1 MKIQTDTRDGVV
13 VLKPI
18 GRIIGPASDEF
29 RRAIFEEMKG
39 SMESPNFLFDFAGV
53 SRIDSVGIGVLTGL
67 HVSIAHRG
75 GHVGV
80 INISDNISSTLVM
93 AKLIT
98 MFKHFKNE
106 GEAIVNLRDGGE
118 EVE

>member
-1 MKIQTDTRDGVV
+1 MKIQTDTRDGVII
-13 VLKPI
+13 LKPI
-18 GRIIGPASDEF
+18 GRIIGPASNEF
-29 RRAIFEEMKG
+29 RRAIINEIKG
-39 SMESPNFLFDFAGV
+39 SMESPNFLFDFADV

-75 GHVGV
+75 GRVGV

-106 GEAIVNLRDGGE
+106 VEAIANLRE
-118 EVE
+118 

>member
-1 MKIQTDTRDGVV
+1 MKIQTYIRDGIVV
-13 VLKPI
+13 IKPI
-18 GRIIGPASDEF
+18 GRIIGPASNQF
-29 RRAIFEEMKG
+29 RHAIMGEMSG

-75 GHVGV
+75 GRVGV
-80 INISDNISSTLVM
+80 INISDNISSTLVK

-98 MFKHFKNE
+98 TFKHFRSEN
-106 GEAIVNLRDGGE
+106 EAIANLQDGE
-118 EVE
+118 RVE

>member
-18 GRIIGPASDEF
+18 GRIVGPASDEF
-29 RRAIFEEMKG
+29 KRVIFEEMKG
-39 SMESPNFLFDFAGV
+39 SMESPNFLFDFADV

-75 GHVGV
+75 GQVGV

-98 MFKHFKNE
+98 IFKHFKDEN
-106 GEAIVNLRDGGE
+106 EAIANLQGGE
-118 EVE
+118 GD

>member
-1 MKIQTDTRDGVV
+1 MKIQPKTRGGVV

-18 GRIIGPASDEF
+18 GRIIGPASDGF

-53 SRIDSVGIGVLTGL
+53 SRIDSVGIGVLAGL

-75 GHVGV
+75 GRVGV
-80 INISDNISSTLVM
+80 INISDNISSTFVM

-98 MFKHFKNE
+98 TFKHFE
-106 GEAIVNLRDGGE
+106 RT
-118 EVE
+118 

>member
-1 MKIQTDTRDGVV
+1 MKIQTKTRDGVV

-53 SRIDSVGIGVLTGL
+53 SRIDSVGIGVLAGL

-75 GHVGV
+75 GQVGA
-80 INISDNISSTLVM
+80 INISDNISSTFVM

-106 GEAIVNLRDGGE
+106 NEAIANLQGSEGD
-118 EVE
+118 

>member
-18 GRIIGPASDEF
+18 GRIIGHASDEF
-29 RRAIFEEMKG
+29 RRAIFDEMKG

-53 SRIDSVGIGVLTGL
+53 SRIDSVGIGVLAGL

-75 GHVGV
+75 GRVGV

-106 GEAIVNLRDGGE
+106 GEAIVNLRDGE
-118 EVE
+118 AVE

>member
-1 MKIQTDTRDGVV
+1 MKIRTKTRDGVV

-29 RRAIFEEMKG
+29 RRAIFDEMKG
-39 SMESPNFLFDFAGV
+39 SIQSPNFLFDFAGV
-53 SRIDSVGIGVLTGL
+53 PRIDSVGIGVLAGL

-75 GHVGV
+75 GRVGV
-80 INISDNISSTLVM
+80 INVSDNISSTFVM

-106 GEAIVNLRDGGE
+106 NEAIVNLRA
-118 EVE
+118 

>member
-1 MKIQTDTRDGVV
+1 MKIQTQTRDGVV

-18 GRIIGPASDEF
+18 GRIIGPASAEF

-39 SMESPNFLFDFAGV
+39 SMESPNFLFDFADV

-75 GHVGV
+75 GQVGV

-98 MFKHFKNE
+98 IFKHFKNE
-106 GEAIVNLRDGGE
+106 DEAIANLGA
-118 EVE
+118 